1 MTRRVLAALIAVTSL
16 AVLAFYVPAAIA
28 IERAHERGELLEL
41 QREASILASQL
52 TTVDPTDDAAAMQLL
67 AASEHRFGLYS
78 IDGTRLAGVGPT
90 GADEF
95 VREAIAGDF
104 AEGTVGG
111 DLVAAEPVRIA
122 GIGTAFVIRIE
133 APRSASRDQVRRSLL
148 LLGAAGLSVIGLAA
162 GVGVWLARRLNRP
175 VEQLTVWAATGGRS
189 TTVPEATGITELDAL
204 RSALLDDRA
213 RIDDLLQRERSFSSQ
228 VSHQL
233 RTPVAAM
240 RVAIETERT
249 APRENPTIVLD
260 ETLGQLDRLESTINS
275 LLALARHAERR
286 PVEADLLDLV
296 RSRSSEWRPRAEQLD
311 RQLTVEGASVVRSM
325 DVDAVGHIVDVL
337 IENALAHGAG
347 AVRVRSG
354 EEGELAF
361 IEVADEGRSP
371 TTVDAFADT
380 GAESSHGIGLRL
392 ARSLAESS
400 GGRLVLL
407 PTPTTIF
414 RLEVGPTFTSR

>member
-1 MTRRVLAALIAVTSL
+1 MTRRVLAALVAVTSL

-28 IERAHERGELLEL
+28 IERAHQRGELLEL

-52 TTVDPTDDAAAMQLL
+52 TIVDPTDDAAAMQLL

-78 IDGTRLAGVGPT
+78 VDGARVAGVGPPV
-90 GADEF
+90 ADAL
-95 VREAIAGDF
+95 VRDAIAGNF
-104 AEGTVGG
+104 AEGAVGD
-111 DLVAAEPVRIA
+111 DLVAAEPVRVA

-133 APRSASRDQVRRSLL
+133 APRSASRDQVRKSQL
-148 LLGAAGLSVIGLAA
+148 LLGAAGLGVIGLAA

-175 VEQLTVWAATGGRS
+175 VEQLTTWAARGGRS
-189 TTVPEATGITELDAL
+189 TTAPEATGITELDAL
-204 RSALLDDRA
+204 RSALLDDRS

-249 APRENPTIVLD
+249 APREDSTIVLD

-296 RSRSSEWRPRAEQLD
+296 RSHGSEWGPRAERLG
-311 RQLTVEGASVVRSM
+311 RQLTTGGTSVVRSM

-337 IENALAHGAG
+337 IENALVHGAG

-354 EEGELAF
+354 EERELAF
-361 IEVADEGRSP
+361 VEVADEGRSP
-371 TTVDAFADT
+371 TAVDAFADA

-407 PTPTTIF
+407 PGSTTTF
-414 RLEVGPTFTSR
+414 RLEVGTTFTLR